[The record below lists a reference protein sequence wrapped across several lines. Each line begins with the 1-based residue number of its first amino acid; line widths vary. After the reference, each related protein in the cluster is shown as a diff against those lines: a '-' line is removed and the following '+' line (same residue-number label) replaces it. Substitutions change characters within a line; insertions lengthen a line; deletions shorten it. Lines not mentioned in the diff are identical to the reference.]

1 MRSFKDFL
9 NEQDDIS
16 DEKARNK
23 KIRLSRQVNQAKGEI
38 ENEGERARAQGR
50 SGAQVGKARRSALSD
65 LLGINLPDNMQTDMR
80 TEAAETKKDYEGE
93 MAHGELYNIIDN
105 AQAICKMLK
114 PDSQLEAW
122 VQSKITKANDYINAV
137 HDYLKNTPGSV
148 G

>member
-1 MRSFKDFL
+1 MKTFKTFI
-9 NEQDDIS
+9 NEAHTDVLAARDTAGRLANREAARKGGARPERLRRISNAYGNVMTKLIDQDIR
-16 DEKARNK
+16 DE
-23 KIRLSRQVNQAKGEI
+23 QI
-38 ENEGERARAQGR
+38 E
-50 SGAQVGKARRSALSD
+50 KRRSAL
-65 LLGINLPDNMQTDMR
+65 G
-80 TEAAETKKDYEGE
+80 EEAETKKDYEGE

-105 AQAICKMLK
+105 AEAICKMLK